1 MSVTPIDLNG
11 ETTYV
16 FDGNG
21 TFLTQLTALTT
32 AKIGSKAIGPG
43 MSEYKYAAD
52 GWVQTSF
59 GGAVGV
65 SANWSSQTFPDDRY
79 DQSTATAANATDN
92 TVFGTVTDQDIYDGV
107 IFMNTTADCT
117 LQITLDGTNW
127 IAADHPFIDMGVA
140 ARTVVTGTNT
150 NTGPFLMNT
159 PCKGFRFLNEGAA
172 ACTVT
177 YAQVGKVGI

>member
-1 MSVTPIDLNG
+1 MAGSVNKDDISKVYSEEHIARADIPTGQLGIGNKFLSKNG
-11 ETTYV
+11 DVHTWL
-16 FDGNG
+16 G
-21 TFLTQLTALTT
+21 
-32 AKIGSKAIGPG
+32 
-43 MSEYKYAAD
+43 D

-65 SANWSSQTFPDDRY
+65 SADWSSQTFPEDRY

-92 TVFGTVTDQDIYDGV
+92 TVFGTVTDQEIYDGV
-107 IFMNTTADCT
+107 IFMNTTANCT
-117 LQITLDGTNW
+117 LQITLDGANW
-127 IAADHPFIDMGVA
+127 IAADHPFIDMGAA